1 MFQHRKPCGIATSVR
16 AVSWNN
22 LSALKQVITQNNFS
36 DNFPHLEITLNHTLL
51 LLTAALM
58 LGGCV
63 ATVPTVGSEK
73 ANVATT
79 GAAAGDATQGA
90 AASLEKCAS
99 PLGTVALVEET
110 SADWYRLFT
119 TEYKLGSTVPVLR
132 LMIQQSNCFIVV
144 ERGRAFA
151 NMERE
156 RAISAAGQGRAGS
169 NMGGGQIVA
178 ADYSMTPEVLVSAR
192 GTSGGGGGLG
202 GFSRGLGVLGAIAG
216 GIRTNEAN
224 TMLMLTDNRSG
235 VQVSASQGSSSNT
248 DFSVGAVLFGGGG
261 GGGMSGY
268 TNTPQGKVVIAAF
281 TDSFNQMV
289 KALRSYKP
297 QTVQGQGLGGGGRLA
312 VDGAAPPSQTS
323 APGGVRAKPPVKK

>member
-1 MFQHRKPCGIATSVR
+1 MKY
-16 AVSWNN
+16 
-22 LSALKQVITQNNFS
+22 
-36 DNFPHLEITLNHTLL
+36 TLL
-51 LLTAALM
+51 TLAATALLS
-58 LGGCV
+58 GCV
-63 ATVPTVGSEK
+63 ATAPTIGSEK
-73 ANVATT
+73 ANTVAT
-79 GAAAGDATQGA
+79 GSAAGESTQGA
-90 AASLEKCAS
+90 NAALEKCAS

-156 RAISAAGQGRAGS
+156 RAIAASGQGRTGS
-169 NMGGGQIVA
+169 NMGGGQMVA

-192 GTSGGGGGLG
+192 GTGGGGGGLG

-216 GIRTNEAN
+216 GIRTNEAS

-235 VQVSASQGSSSNT
+235 VQISASQGASSNT

-281 TDSFNQMV
+281 TDSYNQMV
-289 KALRSYKP
+289 KSLRNYKA
-297 QTVQGQGLGGGGRLA
+297 QTVKGGLGTGGRLG
-312 VDGAAPPSQTS
+312 VDGGSTPAS
-323 APGGVRAKPPVKK
+323 KELKKK

>member
-1 MFQHRKPCGIATSVR
+1 MSSHLEPTLKYTLIAIAT
-16 AVSWNN
+16 AAM
-22 LSALKQVITQNNFS
+22 LS
-36 DNFPHLEITLNHTLL
+36 
-51 LLTAALM
+51 
-58 LGGCV
+58 GCV
-63 ATVPTVGSEK
+63 ATMPTIGSEK
-73 ANVATT
+73 ANVAAT

-90 AASLEKCAS
+90 STALEKCTS

-156 RAISAAGQGRAGS
+156 RAIAASGQGRSGS
-169 NMGGGQIVA
+169 NMGGGQMVA

-202 GFSRGLGVLGAIAG
+202 GLGGFGRGLGILGAVAG
-216 GIRTNEAN
+216 GIRTNEAS

-235 VQVSASQGSSSNT
+235 VQVSASQGASSNT

-281 TDSFNQMV
+281 TDSYNQMV
-289 KALRSYKP
+289 KALRAYKP
-297 QTVQGQGLGGGGRLA
+297 QTVQGQGLGGGGKLT
-312 VDGAAPPSQTS
+312 VDGAPPPSQTS
-323 APGGVRAKPPVKK
+323 APGGVPANPTRRTAPVKKPAQ

>member
-1 MFQHRKPCGIATSVR
+1 MTYK
-16 AVSWNN
+16 
-22 LSALKQVITQNNFS
+22 
-36 DNFPHLEITLNHTLL
+36 LL
-51 LLTAALM
+51 LLASALM

-63 ATVPTVGSEK
+63 ATAPTVGSEK
-73 ANVATT
+73 ANIATT
-79 GAAAGDATQGA
+79 GAAAGGATQGA
-90 AASLEKCAS
+90 ASTLEKCAS

-119 TEYKLGSTVPVLR
+119 TEYRLGSTVPVLR

-156 RAISAAGQGRAGS
+156 RAIAAAGQGRAGS

-192 GTSGGGGGLG
+192 GTSGGGAGLG
-202 GFSRGLGVLGAIAG
+202 GLSRGLGVLGAIAG

-235 VQVSASQGSSSNT
+235 VQISAAQGSSSNT

-261 GGGMSGY
+261 GGGGVSGY

-289 KALRSYKP
+289 KALKAYKP

-323 APGGVRAKPPVKK
+323 APGAARPKPAVKK

>member
-1 MFQHRKPCGIATSVR
+1 MKYTLLTIAT
-16 AVSWNN
+16 AAM
-22 LSALKQVITQNNFS
+22 LS
-36 DNFPHLEITLNHTLL
+36 
-51 LLTAALM
+51 
-58 LGGCV
+58 GCV
-63 ATVPTVGSEK
+63 ATMPTIGSEK

-79 GAAAGDATQGA
+79 GAAAGDAAQGA
-90 AASLEKCAS
+90 NAALEKCAS

-156 RAISAAGQGRAGS
+156 RAIAAAGQGRAGS
-169 NMGGGQIVA
+169 NMGGGQMVA

-202 GFSRGLGVLGAIAG
+202 GFSRGLGMLGAIAG
-216 GIRTNEAN
+216 GIRTNEAS

-235 VQVSASQGSSSNT
+235 VQISASQGASANT

-281 TDSFNQMV
+281 TDSYNQMV
-289 KALRSYKP
+289 KSLRAYKP
-297 QTVQGQGLGGGGRLA
+297 QTVQGQGLGGGGKLA
-312 VDGAAPPSQTS
+312 VDGAAPPSQTA
-323 APGGVRAKPPVKK
+323 APGGVPARRTAPVKKPAQ

>member
-1 MFQHRKPCGIATSVR
+1 MKY
-16 AVSWNN
+16 
-22 LSALKQVITQNNFS
+22 
-36 DNFPHLEITLNHTLL
+36 TLL
-51 LLTAALM
+51 TLAAAAVLT
-58 LGGCV
+58 GCV
-63 ATVPTVGSEK
+63 ATVPSIGSEK

-79 GAAAGDATQGA
+79 GAAAGESTQGA
-90 AASLEKCAS
+90 SAVLEKCAS

-156 RAISAAGQGRAGS
+156 RAIAAAGQGRAGS

-178 ADYSMTPEVLVSAR
+178 ADYSMTPEVLISAR

-202 GFSRGLGVLGAIAG
+202 GFSRGLGILGAVAG
-216 GIRTNEAN
+216 GIRTNEAS

-235 VQVSASQGSSSNT
+235 VQISASQGASSNT

-261 GGGMSGY
+261 GGGAGGY

-281 TDSFNQMV
+281 TDSYNQMV
-289 KALRSYKP
+289 KSLRSYKS
-297 QTVQGQGLGGGGRLA
+297 QSVQGQGLGGGGRLA
-312 VDGAAPPSQTS
+312 VDGAAPPNQTS
-323 APGGVRAKPPVKK
+323 APGGVSNKKAAPAAVKKTSP

>member
-1 MFQHRKPCGIATSVR
+1 MKYRLTTIAFLSLTS
-16 AVSWNN
+16 
-22 LSALKQVITQNNFS
+22 L
-36 DNFPHLEITLNHTLL
+36 
-51 LLTAALM
+51 

-63 ATVPTVGSEK
+63 ATMPTIGSEK
-73 ANVATT
+73 ANTAVT
-79 GAAAGDATQGA
+79 GATAGDTSQGA
-90 AASLEKCAS
+90 NTTLEKCTA

-110 SADWYRLFT
+110 TADWYRLFT

-156 RAISAAGQGRAGS
+156 RAIAAAGQGRAGS
-169 NMGGGQIVA
+169 NLGGGQMVA

-192 GTSGGGGGLG
+192 GTSGGGGALGALG
-202 GFSRGLGVLGAIAG
+202 GFSRGLGILGAVAG
-216 GIRTNEAN
+216 GIRTNEAS

-235 VQVSASQGSSSNT
+235 VQVSASQGSSANT

-281 TDSFNQMV
+281 TDSYNQMV
-289 KALRSYKP
+289 KSLRAYKP

-323 APGGVRAKPPVKK
+323 APGGASGRRAAPSGTQAPVKK

>member
-1 MFQHRKPCGIATSVR
+1 MKHTFVTL
-16 AVSWNN
+16 AVAS
-22 LSALKQVITQNNFS
+22 
-36 DNFPHLEITLNHTLL
+36 
-51 LLTAALM
+51 LTGL

-63 ATVPTVGSEK
+63 ATMPTIGSEK
-73 ANVATT
+73 ANTAAT
-79 GAAAGDATQGA
+79 GSAAGEAVQGA
-90 AASLEKCAS
+90 NTTLEKCAS
-99 PLGTVALVEET
+99 PLGTVSLVEET
-110 SADWYRLFT
+110 TADWYRLFT

-156 RAISAAGQGRAGS
+156 RAIAAAGQGRAGS

-202 GFSRGLGVLGAIAG
+202 AFVPGLALLGAVAG
-216 GIRTNEAN
+216 AMRSNEAS
-224 TMLMLTDNRSG
+224 TLLMLTDNRSG
-235 VQVSASQGSSSNT
+235 VQISASQGASKNT
-248 DFSVGAVLFGGGG
+248 DFSAGAVLFGGGAA
-261 GGGMSGY
+261 GGMSGY

-289 KALRSYKP
+289 KSLRNYKP
-297 QTVQGQGLGGGGRLA
+297 QTVQGQGLGGGGRLG

-323 APGGVRAKPPVKK
+323 APGGAPAR

>member
-1 MFQHRKPCGIATSVR
+1 MK
-16 AVSWNN
+16 
-22 LSALKQVITQNNFS
+22 
-36 DNFPHLEITLNHTLL
+36 HTLL
-51 LLTAALM
+51 AIAITTL

-63 ATVPTVGSEK
+63 ATAPTIGSEK
-73 ANVATT
+73 ANTAAT
-79 GAAAGDATQGA
+79 GSAAGESTQGA
-90 AASLEKCAS
+90 NSALEKCDS

-119 TEYKLGSTVPVLR
+119 AEYKLGSTVPVLR

-156 RAISAAGQGRAGS
+156 RAIAAAGQGRAGS

-202 GFSRGLGVLGAIAG
+202 GFLPGLALIGAVAG
-216 GIRTNEAN
+216 GIRSNEAS

-235 VQVSASQGSSSNT
+235 VQISASQGASKNT

-289 KALRSYKP
+289 KSLRNYRP
-297 QTVQGQGLGGGGRLA
+297 QTVQGQGLGGGGRLT
-312 VDGAAPPSQTS
+312 VDGAAPPGQTS
-323 APGGVRAKPPVKK
+323 APGGVPAKKAAPPAVKAPAPVKKATP

>member
-1 MFQHRKPCGIATSVR
+1 MKY
-16 AVSWNN
+16 
-22 LSALKQVITQNNFS
+22 
-36 DNFPHLEITLNHTLL
+36 TLL
-51 LLTAALM
+51 TLAATAL

-63 ATVPTVGSEK
+63 ATVPSIGSEK
-73 ANVATT
+73 ANVAAT
-79 GAAAGDATQGA
+79 GSAAGDSTQGA
-90 AASLEKCAS
+90 NAALEKCAS

-156 RAISAAGQGRAGS
+156 RAIAASGQGRTGS
-169 NMGGGQIVA
+169 NMGGGQMVA

-216 GIRTNEAN
+216 GIRTNEAS

-235 VQVSASQGSSSNT
+235 VQISASQGASSNT

-281 TDSFNQMV
+281 TDSYNQMV
-289 KALRSYKP
+289 KSLRAYKP
-297 QTVQGQGLGGGGRLA
+297 QSVQGQGLGGGGRLA
-312 VDGAAPPSQTS
+312 VDGAAPPSRTS
-323 APGGVRAKPPVKK
+323 APGGVPAKKAVPVKP